1 MTPLD
6 YAHELIAAR
15 ARATA
20 GMWPIDYVY
29 QAIRHIERNCS
40 DFIESET
47 HDCFTWDRDKDPPF
61 VVLAANHGA
70 TVAQALIDVTAE
82 RDYWRTI
89 AQEGVGGLPLEG
101 ENDDAI

>member
-1 MTPLD
+1 
-6 YAHELIAAR
+6 
-15 ARATA
+15 
-20 GMWPIDYVY
+20 
-29 QAIRHIERNCS
+29 
-40 DFIESET
+40 
-47 HDCFTWDRDKDPPF
+47 